1 MAWSDDLEVFLA
13 IVEKGSQSA
22 AARHLQRSLQSVGRS
37 LASLE
42 AGVGVPLIRRT
53 TRKSHPTE
61 AGLAFYSRVKPAV
74 VEIHEAR
81 KEAVGFV
88 RELSGRLRVAS
99 PALFARAFVMP
110 TVNEFLTRFPRVEV
124 ELKSSDRQA
133 DLLDE
138 ELDIAIRI
146 RQLPDSTLKA
156 RRLGELRIVA
166 FGARTYFD
174 RRGRPRHP
182 FELSGHDCIVRTI
195 DARGEPWPFRIDGKP
210 QAVRV
215 RGRFRT
221 DDSSAILAA
230 VAQGFGIGFGPFWQV
245 RELLDSGTVE
255 VVLQDFETDRM
266 PIHAVLP
273 PTRTQP
279 AKVRLFMDLLAA
291 RLRKAGL

>member
-174 RRGRPRHP
+174 RRGRPRRCACAAA
-182 FELSGHDCIVRTI
+182 SGPTTA
-195 DARGEPWPFRIDGKP
+195 ARSSRPWPKDSASASARS
-210 QAVRV
+210 
-215 RGRFRT
+215 GR
-221 DDSSAILAA
+221 SAN
-230 VAQGFGIGFGPFWQV
+230 F
-245 RELLDSGTVE
+245 ST
-255 VVLQDFETDRM
+255 
-266 PIHAVLP
+266 
-273 PTRTQP
+273 
-279 AKVRLFMDLLAA
+279 AA
-291 RLRKAGL
+291 RWRWCCRISKRTACPSMPSCRRREPSLRR